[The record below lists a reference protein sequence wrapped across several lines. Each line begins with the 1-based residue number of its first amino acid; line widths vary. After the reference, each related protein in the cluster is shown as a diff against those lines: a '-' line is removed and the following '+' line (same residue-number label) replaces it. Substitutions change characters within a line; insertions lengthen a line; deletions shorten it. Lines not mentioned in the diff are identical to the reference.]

1 MMQRRWMEV
10 ESVVSD
16 VEAQPRVAPLDPPG
30 GSGGRGHDRLVG
42 TSSSSIWI
50 VLLHPSIH
58 PPMASVKL
66 AAAALAVVLACAA
79 LAATPAATYA
89 EYRPEPEPCKT
100 QAMYFKNCLLLVSEC
115 EKCCTGVVADPAC
128 YCEVEREEEIECAF
142 GHHCSRNDKKVKI
155 AEMNLP
161 CMKNLKC
168 KHA

>member
-1 MMQRRWMEV
+1 
-10 ESVVSD
+10 
-16 VEAQPRVAPLDPPG
+16 
-30 GSGGRGHDRLVG
+30 
-42 TSSSSIWI
+42 
-50 VLLHPSIH
+50 
-58 PPMASVKL
+58 MASVKL

-100 QAMYFKNCLLLVSEC
+100 QAMYFKNCLRLGHC
-115 EKCCTGVVADPAC
+115 EKCCFGVVANPAC
-128 YCEVEREEEIECAF
+128 YCEVEREALIECAP
-142 GHHCSRNDKKVKI
+142 GHHCSRADKKVKI